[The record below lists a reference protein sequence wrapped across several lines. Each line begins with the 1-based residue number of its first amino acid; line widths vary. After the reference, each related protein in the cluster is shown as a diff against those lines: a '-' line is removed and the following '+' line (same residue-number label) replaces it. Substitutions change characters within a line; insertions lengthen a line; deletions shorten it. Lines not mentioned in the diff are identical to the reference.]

1 MKTIAGIFAG
11 GTLILALA
19 TGSALAQT
27 APDPSSEEAAVRAA
41 LQHYLDGHATGE
53 ASHFEI
59 AFHDVADLYWI
70 ADGELQTRTSA
81 AYIDG
86 APGRPAEDEAERR
99 RWIERVDVTGDA
111 AVGTIVLDYPAARI
125 TDYMALLKIDG
136 KWRIVNKIFHVER
149 R

>member
-1 MKTIAGIFAG
+1 MKTALRALAG
-11 GTLILALA
+11 GALVLALGA
-19 TGSALAQT
+19 GSAVAQT
-27 APDPSSEEAAVRAA
+27 GPDPAPDEAAVRAA

-70 ADGELQTRTSA
+70 ADGELQTRTSE

-86 APGRPAEDEAERR
+86 APERPAEDEPERR

-125 TDYMALLKIDG
+125 TDYMSLLKIDG
-136 KWRIVNKIFHVER
+136 EWRIVNKIFHVDR

>member
-1 MKTIAGIFAG
+1 MKTIHRVLACGA
-11 GTLILALA
+11 LVLALG
-19 TGSALAQT
+19 TGSAVAQT
-27 APDPSSEEAAVRAA
+27 GSDPASEEAAVRAA

-86 APGRPAEDEAERR
+86 APGRPAEDEPERK

-111 AVGTIVLDYPAARI
+111 AVGTIVLDYPGARI
-125 TDYMALLKIDG
+125 TDYMSLLKIDG
-136 KWRIVNKIFHVER
+136 EWRIVNKIFHVER